1 MVGNGHFSKE
11 DPLRFRPLFDELL
24 HNGDRYAVLAD
35 YESYIAA
42 QGEVDGL
49 YRNPEA
55 WARKAVLNVA
65 RSGYFSSDRTINEY
79 ASRIW
84 DVAPVLPTD
93 VDRVSREWAD

>member
-1 MVGNGHFSKE
+1 MIGNGFFSHE
-11 DPLRFRPLFDELL
+11 EPLRFRPLFDELL
-24 HNGDRYAVLAD
+24 HNGDRYALLAD
-35 YESYIAA
+35 YESYITA
-42 QGEVDGL
+42 QGKVDEL

-84 DVAPVLPTD
+84 NVVPVMPNG
-93 VDRVSREWAD
+93 